1 MYRRGH
7 AGLRGCLSAC
17 GVSDGHGFSPVGGVF
32 ERRSFR
38 LATGGSAVIARFLRL
53 FGWFLL
59 GVALAFFWLVP
70 ARAET
75 RAADAGA
82 GSVVAP
88 SSVYFNF
95 GANYQGPTFE
105 GAMQHCLTNHG
116 PNWCG
121 VCSVTIAGNTA
132 SYKLT
137 DGGQC
142 PGGYYQIQRVATCP
156 PGSSQQVVGSG
167 ASARAECVGSG
178 GYTCP
183 PNQNWTLSGNQCTR
197 PDCDGFTETRDSA
210 GVCRHCIAGHYRS
223 QLQYYS
229 YPDPSP
235 DRNYAI
241 LTGNSG
247 AGGDVPAT
255 ACYDGCTV
263 DLANSTDYRYSGGG
277 GPSGHWTF
285 NGAPKQTG
293 AACSAGGGT
302 DAAPVP
308 EKTPEANCVAAGMS
322 YGTVNGTVV
331 CVPHGTTQERK
342 VAETTGPGGG
352 KTTTTETRVCTG
364 GSCNSTTTVT
374 NVNGGASGT
383 ATDGTTTSQTEGDEG
398 SALQGDGG
406 SECEVNPLTA
416 ACLGGPAEREGMASG
431 SGGGGSG
438 IQAVALG
445 GGAFCPADSVIS
457 ISGRTVAIPWTHAC
471 QLCGYVRPLVVL
483 FGWLIAGY
491 FVVSGL
497 RS

>member
-1 MYRRGH
+1 VSYGH
-7 AGLRGCLSAC
+7 
-17 GVSDGHGFSPVGGVF
+17 GVSAVGGVS
-32 ERRSFR
+32 ERGSFR
-38 LATGGSAVIARFLRL
+38 LAVGGAAVIVRLLRL
-53 FGWFLL
+53 LAWFAF
-59 GVALAFFWLVP
+59 GVALAFVWLVP
-70 ARAET
+70 SRAET
-75 RAADAGA
+75 IAATPGALAPTAEYRFNSTWHGSYSAAQAAGLAYYAAAGA
-82 GSVVAP
+82 TGYQVNPTGWSSSPPSESVAWTGWNAGVWWFTVRKSTTEMGNGGSGW
-88 SSVYFNF
+88 S
-95 GANYQGPTFE
+95 
-105 GAMQHCLTNHG
+105 
-116 PNWCG
+116 
-121 VCSVTIAGNTA
+121 
-132 SYKLT
+132 
-137 DGGQC
+137 
-142 PGGYYQIQRVATCP
+142 YQIEKRWACSSGTLSWTGSAYTCQGGTGYSCP
-156 PGSSQQVVGSG
+156 PG
-167 ASARAECVGSG
+167 
-178 GYTCP
+178 
-183 PNQNWTLSGNQCTR
+183 QNWTLSGNQCTR
-197 PDCDGFTETRDSA
+197 ADCNGFTETRDSA

-247 AGGDVPAT
+247 PGGDVPAT

-293 AACSAGGGT
+293 AACSAGGGS

-308 EKTPEANCVAAGMS
+308 EKTPEANCVASGMS

-342 VAETTGPGGG
+342 VSETTGPGGG

-374 NVNGGASGT
+374 NVGGGSAGGQ
-383 ATDGTTTSQTEGDEG
+383 ADGTTTTETKGDQSG
-398 SALQGDGG
+398 ALQGDGE
-406 SECEVNPLTA
+406 SECEVNPLSS
-416 ACLGGPAEREGMASG
+416 ACLGAPAEREAMASG

-445 GGAFCPADSVIS
+445 GGAFCPADSVVTIA
-457 ISGRTVAIPWTHAC
+457 GRTVAIPWTHAC

>member
-1 MYRRGH
+1 MHRRGH
-7 AGLRGCLSAC
+7 AGFRGFLSAC

-38 LATGGSAVIARFLRL
+38 LASRGAAVIARFLRL
-53 FGWFLL
+53 VGWFLF
-59 GVALAFFWLVP
+59 GVALAFVWLVP

-75 RAADAGA
+75 IPATGSGA
-82 GSVVAP
+82 GSPVSAVNWKGYAY
-88 SSVYFNF
+88 SGCNA
-95 GANYQGPTFE
+95 GQ
-105 GAMQHCLTNHG
+105 CLTCQH
-116 PNWCG
+116 
-121 VCSVTIAGNTA
+121 AGEYLLGRSSGFNGCR
-132 SYKLT
+132 
-137 DGGQC
+137 DIG
-142 PGGYYQIQRVATCP
+142 GGYWSADFVSPASNVIVYPTCP
-156 PGSSQQVVGSG
+156 AGSVMGTGSNYCVSTS
-167 ASARAECVGSG
+167 AS
-178 GYTCP
+178 YTCP
-183 PNQNWTLSGNQCTR
+183 AGQGWTLSGSQCTR

-398 SALQGDGG
+398 SGLQGDGG